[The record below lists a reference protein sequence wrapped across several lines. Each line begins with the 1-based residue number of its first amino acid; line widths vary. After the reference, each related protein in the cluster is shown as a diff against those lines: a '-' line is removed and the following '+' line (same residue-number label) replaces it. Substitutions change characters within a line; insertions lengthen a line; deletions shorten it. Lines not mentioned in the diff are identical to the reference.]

1 MQPPE
6 FIGTSGG
13 IILLQVYLV
22 LQHLCRILCIHL
34 QNVPPVPD
42 PKLQGDCLPL
52 IGEGVSVVGEDI
64 TGKLFCICSL
74 IKMGDQGKF
83 IRTDPEHLHIRGNV
97 GVEPLYCLHQ
107 RKVCGLRGEKTARE
121 ILPVRYSEGR
131 QQLILRK
138 ARLKDSVVLYPYRAA
153 SS

>member
-13 IILLQVYLV
+13 IILLPVYLIF
-22 LQHLCRILCIHL
+22 QHLCRILCIHL

-42 PKLQGDCLPL
+42 PKLQGDGLTL
-52 IGEGVSVVGEDI
+52 AGKGVPVVGEDVI
-64 TGKLFCICSL
+64 GKLFGIGGL
-74 IKMGDQGKF
+74 FKMGNQGELV
-83 IRTDPEHLHIRGNV
+83 RTDPEHLHIRGNV